1 MLQRLK
7 RTTKAL
13 FYGRNGISP
22 NIDRYLNDLGD
33 EFILY
38 LVLMYLMDLVLTWR
52 LVLSVLKEFWP
63 KVPPLHLTLLVK
75 CKHENS
81 ILRRINLNI
90 ILFYITLCYFI
101 LYYIILYHII
111 LYYIILY
118 YIMLYCVVLYCTILC
133 HTKLYYIVLH

>member
-101 LYYIILYHII
+101 LYYIISYYIVLYHFI
-111 LYYIILY
+111 LYY
-118 YIMLYCVVLYCTILC
+118 VILC
-133 HTKLYYIVLH
+133 SAVLYYIVSY

>member
-22 NIDRYLNDLGD
+22 NIDKYLNNLGD

-101 LYYIILYHII
+101 LYYIISYYIVLYHFI
-111 LYYIILY
+111 LYY
-118 YIMLYCVVLYCTILC
+118 VILC
-133 HTKLYYIVLH
+133 SAVLYYIVSY

>member
-101 LYYIILYHII
+101 LYYIISYYIVLYHFI
-111 LYYIILY
+111 LYY
-118 YIMLYCVVLYCTILC
+118 VILC
-133 HTKLYYIVLH
+133 IAVLYYIVSY